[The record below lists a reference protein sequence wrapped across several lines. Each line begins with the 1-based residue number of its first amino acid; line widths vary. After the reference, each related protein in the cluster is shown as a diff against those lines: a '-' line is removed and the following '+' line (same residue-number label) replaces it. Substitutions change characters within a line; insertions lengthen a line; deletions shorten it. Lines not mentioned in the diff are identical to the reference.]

1 MEATADQFPE
11 RVLDHIEENLADDE
25 VRQALQSGVDLRDY
39 SRQVESQLDAAQ
51 ALSIQDYLGQAV
63 NIARLHRQIKDCDS
77 VLERME
83 AMLCEFQ
90 SDLGNMSQEI
100 QQLQQESVRMNV
112 KLKNRQAVRGE
123 LSQFV
128 DEMVV
133 PEQMISHILDTPVTE
148 RQFLEQL
155 HELNHKINFV
165 KEQSYKE
172 ARSCADVRDILE
184 KLKLKAISKIRDFLM
199 QKIYSFRKPMTNY
212 QNAQNTMLKYRFF
225 NEFLINNERHVAKEV
240 SDEYLDTTSKM
251 YYSYFKEYQ
260 SRLMKLQF
268 NILADRDDVMGMEE
282 PTRRSLFSS
291 RQTLRNKA
299 TVFSLGSRG
308 AVVGADLEAPIIIP
322 HAAQA
327 SDQKF
332 TFESLFRSLH
342 YALLDNSCREYL
354 FLCDFF
360 VLSGN
365 QALNMFNLVMGKTL
379 SLFHKALEAYFSDCH
394 DAIALYL
401 CIQVVAKFKAIMH
414 RRQVPALDSYWTL
427 MSDLIW
433 PRFTQLVQSHTLSVA
448 RSDPSKFS
456 HLDTRPHPVLRRYA
470 EFICALLSVTDLGSG
485 ATGAAPAAASA
496 AAPAAAPPVLASGE
510 EASRLRPLL
519 GELRDAVDAFL
530 QRLAREFPHSRERL
544 ICLINNYDIPLT
556 VLSEAL
562 PDEAALAGW
571 LGFREP
577 LARRVA
583 EFVEELLCQ
592 EFGLLVNF
600 VRDAESGLERGVTGH
615 LADEARVAQVV
626 RDFNANWK
634 ANSERMN
641 QQIMASFTN
650 LRNFTEVFQ
659 TALSQLVQ
667 YYTRLGKLMAQPPFR
682 SMACRNELINIHNIM
697 VEVKKLKPTF

>member
-212 QNAQNTMLKYRFF
+212 QNAQNTMLKYRSFYQFADQPVKTISTYNIPHISSGFHKNVCQTTESKFSDRFF

-322 HAAQA
+322 HAAQLRPLQA
-327 SDQKF
+327 S
-332 TFESLFRSLH
+332 TRSSH
-342 YALLDNSCREYL
+342 AVSSYCPQTTCRCTSC
-354 FLCDFF
+354 CPAT
-360 VLSGN
+360 
-365 QALNMFNLVMGKTL
+365 ALNMFNLVMGKTL
-379 SLFHKALEAYFSDCH
+379 SLFRPWRPTSLSRRYRSVPVHPGGGP
-394 DAIALYL
+394 AI
-401 CIQVVAKFKAIMH
+401 CTG
-414 RRQVPALDSYWTL
+414 QVPLDMLLMSRDFYWTL

-496 AAPAAAPPVLASGE
+496 APPVLASGE

-530 QRLAREFPHSRERL
+530 QLPALAERL

-600 VRDAESGLERGVTGH
+600 VREERPGARRRPPGR
-615 LADEARVAQVV
+615 RVAQVV

-641 QQIMASFTN
+641 QQIMASFTQELHRGLPKRSVQCVN
-650 LRNFTEVFQ
+650 QQSTVV
-659 TALSQLVQ
+659 LV
-667 YYTRLGKLMAQPPFR
+667 R
-682 SMACRNELINIHNIM
+682 H
-697 VEVKKLKPTF
+697 V

>member
-77 VLERME
+77 VLE
-83 AMLCEFQ
+83 

-470 EFICALLSVTDLGSG
+470 EFICALLS
-485 ATGAAPAAASA
+485 
-496 AAPAAAPPVLASGE
+496 

-641 QQIMASFTN
+641 QQIMA
-650 LRNFTEVFQ
+650 
-659 TALSQLVQ
+659 QLVQ